1 MSQIRHPAEGS
12 VLVRFWSL
20 DHHRAEPIL
29 WTPNSWSKLIYA
41 VEGTVIVHTPT
52 QYLLLPR
59 HRALL
64 LPGDSQHSAR
74 TAGRAKVRTLFF
86 AQPLADSSRPL
97 SVRPLFHEL
106 IHEACRVG
114 PLLSSHP
121 EHVALAR
128 LLEAEI
134 PRAPTLA
141 SEIPMPT
148 TPWAKSWGES
158 YLMNPGE
165 APPVPCSLRT
175 QERVFLKET
184 GLTLGR
190 WCQQAR
196 ALAGLR
202 ALSEGATVLEAAM
215 AAGFAT
221 SSGFIQAFQ
230 KQFGITPG
238 RAISQTEVTSP

>member
-1 MSQIRHPAEGS
+1 MSQIRHSAEGS

-20 DHHRAEPIL
+20 DHHRSEPIL

-41 VEGTVIVHTPT
+41 VEGTVIVQTPT

-64 LPGDSQHSAR
+64 LPGNSEHAAR

-86 AQPLADSSRPL
+86 SKNLVEAARTLA
-97 SVRPLFHEL
+97 VRPLFHEL

-114 PLLSSHP
+114 PLVTTDA

-134 PRAPTLA
+134 QRAPTLM

-158 YLMNPGE
+158 YLLNPSE
-165 APPVPCSLRT
+165 APAAPCSLRT
-175 QERVFLKET
+175 QERVFLRET

-202 ALSEGATVLEAAM
+202 AMSEGTTVLEAAM

-230 KQFGITPG
+230 KQFGVTPG
-238 RAISQTEVTSP
+238 RAMNSASVR